1 MGKTS
6 FTETEEYR
14 ALISKL
20 TEAATRFRSG
30 DNPAEKRLAIADIII
45 AVMELVRS
53 DPDDADVGVL
63 APLHDLLGAL
73 GDLNDGVQPRLLR
86 KSDLGSAR
94 RKDNVY
100 QRDMGAMSAMVDL
113 LVNTGE
119 SEKAAAR
126 RVVRKAKKIGIG
138 LPDQTQ
144 NSQTQPWESL
154 LNYRGRLRSAK
165 EDDPKFAQAHSVY
178 RTWRE
183 LHGQICAEDKLHP
196 DKAAEIVFE
205 IGWPELMGQ

>member
-30 DNPAEKRLAIADIII
+30 DDPAEKRLAIADIII

-86 KSDLGSAR
+86 KSDLSSAR

-144 NSQTQPWESL
+144 NSQTQTVGKPSELSGAFAK
-154 LNYRGRLRSAK
+154 RKGR
-165 EDDPKFAQAHSVY
+165 
-178 RTWRE
+178 
-183 LHGQICAEDKLHP
+183 
-196 DKAAEIVFE
+196 
-205 IGWPELMGQ
+205 